1 MFAAEYRLERKT
13 VKRKRVFATLKV
25 LGTVLEQLSEEI
37 PDEVG
42 FFEFLIMS
50 TVKLI
55 FALLIVV
62 DCVIDFFKE
71 LCCLFC
77 KWVGLQFWGIFLF
90 QYLLLLLLFIFKK
103 GKNKWC
109 GDFFCWLFTYY
120 FPLLSIRFDDFPLIP
135 AKFIDF
141 YPSFFLSVTC
151 YGFLNC
157 IWYF

>member
-77 KWVGLQFWGIFLF
+77 KWVGLQF
-90 QYLLLLLLFIFKK
+90 
-103 GKNKWC
+103 
-109 GDFFCWLFTYY
+109 
-120 FPLLSIRFDDFPLIP
+120 
-135 AKFIDF
+135 
-141 YPSFFLSVTC
+141 
-151 YGFLNC
+151 
-157 IWYF
+157 